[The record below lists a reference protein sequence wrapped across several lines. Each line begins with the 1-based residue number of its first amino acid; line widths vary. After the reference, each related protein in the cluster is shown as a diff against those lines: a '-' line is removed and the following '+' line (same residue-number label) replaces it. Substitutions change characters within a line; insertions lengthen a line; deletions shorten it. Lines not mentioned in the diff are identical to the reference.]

1 MLFSGLDNKA
11 RTGFASLFSFSKS
24 FFPEDGI
31 GKGAGAS
38 AGGPSLISLQRPL
51 DSSTSSSLLSLQKP
65 EPSSPLFHNHSHE
78 SSTMLDDVANETM
91 DESESTLTNSL
102 AKLSL
107 RRTEETFR
115 STVYRSY
122 QQGLANEIEEAKN
135 SLMLL
140 QNGPTS
146 TIPFRPV
153 PPLRRTLT
161 QEEMKLVNNA
171 LSLSGSEKEIIVKG
185 HKVEITKKDMRTLRD
200 NGWLNDEIV
209 NMVSNLVKDFLE
221 MPGEGGRVPKI
232 YLPLSFFTSKLLG
245 DTTFIYGYDN
255 VKRWTSRAKVDVFEC
270 DFLVFPRNITN
281 THWACVFMDMKSK
294 IIWNLDSLGS
304 SDREFSDVMLR
315 WLRDEHFDKKKSV
328 LDTKDWK
335 IQGPPKTLPKQNN
348 GVDCGLFL
356 CMFVYFLAHG
366 RIPTTQ
372 DFSQR
377 DMPMLRKLVAL
388 WIIQQR
394 VS

>member
-221 MPGEGGRVPKI
+221 MPPYDI
-232 YLPLSFFTSKLLG
+232 DLLG
-245 DTTFIYGYDN
+245 KG
-255 VKRWTSRAKVDVFEC
+255 
-270 DFLVFPRNITN
+270 L
-281 THWACVFMDMKSK
+281 
-294 IIWNLDSLGS
+294 L
-304 SDREFSDVMLR
+304 SD
-315 WLRDEHFDKKKSV
+315 
-328 LDTKDWK
+328 
-335 IQGPPKTLPKQNN
+335 
-348 GVDCGLFL
+348 
-356 CMFVYFLAHG
+356 
-366 RIPTTQ
+366 
-372 DFSQR
+372 
-377 DMPMLRKLVAL
+377 
-388 WIIQQR
+388 
-394 VS
+394 